1 MMSQT
6 SLGKI
11 ESGRPKLLSGKNSIT
26 IYVLAVREK
35 SNYDVQNYCLG
46 KIELGRP
53 KILFREKQYHNLRI
67 NCAGKI
73 EL

>member
-1 MMSQT
+1 MTSQT

-26 IYVLAVREK
+26 IYVLAVWEK

-46 KIELGRP
+46 RIELGRP
-53 KILFREKQYHNLRI
+53 KLLS
-67 NCAGKI
+67 GKNSI
-73 EL
+73 TIYVLTVWEN

>member
-1 MMSQT
+1 MTSQT

-46 KIELGRP
+46 RTELGRP
-53 KILFREKQYHNLRI
+53 NLRSRK
-67 NCAGKI
+67 NSMKI
-73 EL
+73 YILTEWEK